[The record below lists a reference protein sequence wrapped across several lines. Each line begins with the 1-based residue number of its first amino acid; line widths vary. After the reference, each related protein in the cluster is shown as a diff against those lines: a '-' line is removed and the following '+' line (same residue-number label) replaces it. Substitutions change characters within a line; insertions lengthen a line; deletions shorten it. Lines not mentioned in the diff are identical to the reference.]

1 MNEVSDVDKR
11 EELEEQMVEI
21 LPSGNV
27 ARRRTFGL
35 GAIELGLYVATCHLI
50 VLAWSRF
57 DAPPAMFGLLVAFT
71 LFGVNLLTGVY
82 NRAVYVTHVRRLLR
96 SGLAHGLSLLLLTLL
111 CTVFVTH
118 SAAVFFVLGM
128 VGLSYVIT
136 NTLRPV
142 LVEVI
147 RAGNENE
154 QRRQPAKSV
163 S

>member
-1 MNEVSDVDKR
+1 MSALSNEDDLA
-11 EELEEQMVEI
+11 ENMVEI

-35 GAIELGLYVATCHLI
+35 AAIELGLYIMTCHVI

-57 DAPPAMFGLLVAFT
+57 DGPPALFGLLVACT
-71 LFGVNLLTGVY
+71 LFGMNLLTGVY
-82 NRAVYVTHVRRLLR
+82 RRAVYVTHMRRLVR
-96 SGLAHGLSLLLLTLL
+96 SGLAHGISMLVLGVICSFFKL
-111 CTVFVTH
+111 H
-118 SAAVFFVLGM
+118 EASMFFVLGM
-128 VGLSYVIT
+128 GLLSYVIT

>member
-1 MNEVSDVDKR
+1 MSASSNEDDLTES
-11 EELEEQMVEI
+11 MVEI

-27 ARRRTFGL
+27 ARRRTYGL
-35 GAIELGLYVATCHLI
+35 AAIELGLYIVTCHVI

-57 DAPPAMFGLLVAFT
+57 DGPPAVFGLLVACT
-71 LFGVNLLTGVY
+71 LFGMNLLTGVY
-82 NRAVYVTHVRRLLR
+82 RRAVYVTHMRRLVR
-96 SGLAHGLSLLLLTLL
+96 SGLAHGISMLVLGIACSFFNL
-111 CTVFVTH
+111 H
-118 SAAVFFVLGM
+118 EASVFFVLGM
-128 VGLSYVIT
+128 VLLSYVIT

-154 QRRQPAKSV
+154 KRRQPAKSV

>member
-1 MNEVSDVDKR
+1 MSALSNEDDLA
-11 EELEEQMVEI
+11 ENMVEI

-27 ARRRTFGL
+27 RRRRTYGL
-35 GAIELGLYVATCHLI
+35 AAIELGLYIMTCHVI

-57 DAPPAMFGLLVAFT
+57 DGPPALFGLLVACT
-71 LFGVNLLTGVY
+71 LFGMNLLTGVY
-82 NRAVYVTHVRRLLR
+82 HRAVYVTHMRRLVR
-96 SGLAHGLSLLLLTLL
+96 SGLAHGISMLVLGIVCSFFNL
-111 CTVFVTH
+111 H
-118 SAAVFFVLGM
+118 EAAIFFVLGM
-128 VGLSYVIT
+128 VLLSYVIT

>member
-1 MNEVSDVDKR
+1 MSSSLDEDDIK
-11 EELEEQMVEI
+11 ETMVEI

-27 ARRRTFGL
+27 ARRRTYGL
-35 GAIELGLYVATCHLI
+35 AAIELGLYVVTCHVI
-50 VLAWSRF
+50 VMAWSRF
-57 DAPPAMFGLLVAFT
+57 DGPPAVFGLTVACT
-71 LFGVNLLTGVY
+71 LFGMNLLTGVY
-82 NRAVYVTHVRRLLR
+82 QRAVYVAHVRRLVR
-96 SGLAHGLSLLLLTLL
+96 SGLAHGISLLVLGIF
-111 CTVFVTH
+111 CSIFIDNDQ
-118 SAAVFFVLGM
+118 AIAFVLGM
-128 VGLSYVIT
+128 VSLSYVIT

>member
-1 MNEVSDVDKR
+1 MSASSNEDDLAES
-11 EELEEQMVEI
+11 MVEI

-27 ARRRTFGL
+27 ARRRTYGL
-35 GAIELGLYVATCHLI
+35 AAIELGLYIVTCHVI

-57 DAPPAMFGLLVAFT
+57 DGPPAVFGLLVACT
-71 LFGVNLLTGVY
+71 LFGMNLLTGVY
-82 NRAVYVTHVRRLLR
+82 RRAVYVTHMRRLVR
-96 SGLAHGLSLLLLTLL
+96 SGLAHGISMLVLGITCSFFNL
-111 CTVFVTH
+111 H
-118 SAAVFFVLGM
+118 EASIFFVLGM
-128 VGLSYVIT
+128 VLLSYVIT

-154 QRRQPAKSV
+154 KRRQPAKSV

>member
-1 MNEVSDVDKR
+1 MSALSNEDDLA
-11 EELEEQMVEI
+11 ENMVEI

-27 ARRRTFGL
+27 RRRRTYGL
-35 GAIELGLYVATCHLI
+35 AAIELGLYIMTCHVI

-57 DAPPAMFGLLVAFT
+57 DGPPALFGLLVACT
-71 LFGVNLLTGVY
+71 LFGMNLLTGVY
-82 NRAVYVTHVRRLLR
+82 RRAVYVTHMRRLVR
-96 SGLAHGLSLLLLTLL
+96 SGLAHGISMLVLGLVCSFFDL
-111 CTVFVTH
+111 H
-118 SAAVFFVLGM
+118 EASIFFVLGM
-128 VGLSYVIT
+128 VLLSYVIT

>member
-1 MNEVSDVDKR
+1 MSASSNEDDLTES
-11 EELEEQMVEI
+11 MVEI

-27 ARRRTFGL
+27 ARRRTYGL
-35 GAIELGLYVATCHLI
+35 AAIELGLYIVTCHVI

-57 DAPPAMFGLLVAFT
+57 DGPPAVFGLLVACT
-71 LFGVNLLTGVY
+71 LFGMNLLTGVY
-82 NRAVYVTHVRRLLR
+82 RRAVYVTHMRRLVR
-96 SGLAHGLSLLLLTLL
+96 SGLAHGISMLVLGIACSLFNL
-111 CTVFVTH
+111 H
-118 SAAVFFVLGM
+118 EASVFFVLGM
-128 VGLSYVIT
+128 VLLSYVIT

-154 QRRQPAKSV
+154 KRRQPAKSV

>member
-1 MNEVSDVDKR
+1 MSALSNEDDLA
-11 EELEEQMVEI
+11 ENMVEI

-27 ARRRTFGL
+27 RRRRTYGL
-35 GAIELGLYVATCHLI
+35 AAIELGLYIMTCHVI

-57 DAPPAMFGLLVAFT
+57 GGPPALFGLLVACT
-71 LFGVNLLTGVY
+71 LFSMNLLTGVY
-82 NRAVYVTHVRRLLR
+82 RRAVYVTHMRRLVR
-96 SGLAHGLSLLLLTLL
+96 SGLAHSISMLVLGIVCSFFNL
-111 CTVFVTH
+111 H
-118 SAAVFFVLGM
+118 EAAIFFVLGM
-128 VGLSYVIT
+128 VLLSYVIT